1 VRGINLP
8 SSHDNVPGLFHSD
21 RTSAFRWQTQ
31 MSSFV
36 ISPQSIR
43 YCTVPLN
50 QTHRIIMLDTT
61 TSSVPA
67 DRHLGRTGPRVFPIA
82 LGCMG
87 MSGMY
92 GSTDDAESIRAIHAA
107 IDGGITL
114 IDTGDFYGMGHNELL
129 LARALSEL
137 PSSTRDK
144 VLLSVKFGAMRT
156 PSGAWSGFD
165 GRPAAVKNY
174 LAYSLKRLGVAHIA
188 IYRPARVDD
197 QIPIEDTIGAVADMI
212 KQGFVQYAALSEAG
226 VETARRAQIVTPIVD
241 VQLEYGITT
250 RGMEAKVLPGLRDLG
265 VGITAYGVLSR
276 GLISGARPSEK
287 SDFRRFL
294 PRFTGAA
301 GEANRQLI
309 ATLDTLAA
317 QHGVTI
323 PQLAIT
329 WALYRGDDIIPLLGS
344 RTVAQV
350 QSSLKALDLRLTPD
364 DLSRFDQTFSADRIQ
379 GTRYD
384 KVAMTHLDSER

>member
-1 VRGINLP
+1 MRGINLP

-250 RGMEAKVLPGLRDLG
+250 RGMEAKVLPGLRIWAS
-265 VGITAYGVLSR
+265 VSPPTASFPAASSPAPAPPR
-276 GLISGARPSEK
+276 SPISAASFPASPVPPARPTAS
-287 SDFRRFL
+287 SSPPSTPSPPSTASPSRSS
-294 PRFTGAA
+294 PSPGPSTAA
-301 GEANRQLI
+301 
-309 ATLDTLAA
+309 TTS
-317 QHGVTI
+317 
-323 PQLAIT
+323 
-329 WALYRGDDIIPLLGS
+329 S
-344 RTVAQV
+344 R
-350 QSSLKALDLRLTPD
+350 SSAP
-364 DLSRFDQTFSADRIQ
+364 AP
-379 GTRYD
+379 
-384 KVAMTHLDSER
+384 